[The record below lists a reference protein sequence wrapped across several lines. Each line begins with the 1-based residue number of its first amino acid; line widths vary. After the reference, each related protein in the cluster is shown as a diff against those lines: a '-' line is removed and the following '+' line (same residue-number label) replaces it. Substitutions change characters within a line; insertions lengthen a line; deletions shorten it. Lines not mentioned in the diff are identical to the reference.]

1 MWIIRPASLVIGDQR
16 WIIPAAAIAMTGL
29 LLTLWLNRH
38 RLQVRSQLIG
48 TCLRLTAW
56 LLLCACLLNPLWSG
70 SRPRSGANVL
80 AVVADVSRSHLI
92 GVQDATSTRADE
104 LKATLERGE
113 RTEPAGWLTELDQDF
128 ELRRYTIA
136 DRLLQ
141 LEQLSDVT
149 FDGAASS
156 LGTALQSL
164 QQRYQG
170 QPLAG
175 IVLLTDGNSTDA
187 VPDPDILRQLPP
199 IHVVVPSENNQLPD
213 ISVGEISTSQSAFD
227 DAPLTVLVTPHTEGQ
242 VNGRISVTLEDASG
256 VPLETQIRSAAETE
270 PIRFT
275 HRPTERGTVFYRVRT
290 ALLNESDGTPVEEAT
305 EINNSRLISVD
316 RGSEPR
322 RILYVS
328 GRPNWDFKFLRR
340 AVQTDTQL
348 DLVALIRIA
357 RKETRFDF
365 RGREGESANSL
376 FRGFDRADPDTV
388 EEYDEAVMVRLNT
401 KDSDELSGGFPET
414 AHELFRYDALVID
427 DVEAD
432 FFTADQHSLIHDF
445 VSRRGGG
452 FLMLGGQ
459 ESFRQGNFDRTQIG
473 ELLPVDLS
481 RPADFPDT
489 PLRITLTRDGWL
501 QPWVRLRDDEQ
512 LEEERLAEMPEFLTL
527 NPTGYVR
534 PGAVVMSHVEDATGT
549 KWPALVTQRFGRG
562 RTGALC
568 VGDFWRWRLRQGLN
582 EYQAAMESPL
592 PLETS
597 VSPTAESADDD
608 LSDHARASRQMI
620 RWLVADVPRRLNVT
634 VREDSG
640 IGTGAMLLTAEVL
653 SSVFEPSDNAEVDF
667 IVTSPSGEQLELS
680 GTPSETSSGV
690 WEAPLTA
697 LEAGQW
703 SVAVKATTG
712 EGDEAE
718 ILNAESGWAS
728 QPDQEEMARAA
739 VNRPF
744 LEELTSATGGRIW
757 TTSEMDEL
765 TDFIPG
771 EAVPLSEV
779 WSWPIWNTWGV
790 FLLAVGLLS
799 ADWTLRRRGGMP

>member
-1 MWIIRPASLVIGDQR
+1 
-16 WIIPAAAIAMTGL
+16 
-29 LLTLWLNRH
+29 
-38 RLQVRSQLIG
+38 
-48 TCLRLTAW
+48 
-56 LLLCACLLNPLWSG
+56 
-70 SRPRSGANVL
+70 
-80 AVVADVSRSHLI
+80 
-92 GVQDATSTRADE
+92 
-104 LKATLERGE
+104 
-113 RTEPAGWLTELDQDF
+113 
-128 ELRRYTIA
+128 
-136 DRLLQ
+136 
-141 LEQLSDVT
+141 
-149 FDGAASS
+149 
-156 LGTALQSL
+156 
-164 QQRYQG
+164 
-170 QPLAG
+170 
-175 IVLLTDGNSTDA
+175 
-187 VPDPDILRQLPP
+187 
-199 IHVVVPSENNQLPD
+199 
-213 ISVGEISTSQSAFD
+213 
-227 DAPLTVLVTPHTEGQ
+227 
-242 VNGRISVTLEDASG
+242 
-256 VPLETQIRSAAETE
+256 
-270 PIRFT
+270 
-275 HRPTERGTVFYRVRT
+275 
-290 ALLNESDGTPVEEAT
+290 
-305 EINNSRLISVD
+305 
-316 RGSEPR
+316 
-322 RILYVS
+322 
-328 GRPNWDFKFLRR
+328 
-340 AVQTDTQL
+340 
-348 DLVALIRIA
+348 
-357 RKETRFDF
+357 
-365 RGREGESANSL
+365 
-376 FRGFDRADPDTV
+376 
-388 EEYDEAVMVRLNT
+388 VMVRLNT

-414 AHELFRYDALVID
+414 AQELFRYDALVID

-549 KWPALVTQRFGRG
+549 RWPALVTQRFGRG

-667 IVTSPSGEQLELS
+667 VVTSPSGEQLELS

-728 QPDQEEMARAA
+728 QPDQEEMARAS

-757 TTSEMDEL
+757 TTSEVDEL